1 MYNFKISWKHKKL
14 AKLIAFRENIW
25 MTGRLYICLHW
36 KHENVRLISSI
47 DSKKEG
53 GYERKRKNTTL
64 GSLNIQVFGDLRDLP
79 T

>member
-1 MYNFKISWKHKKL
+1 
-14 AKLIAFRENIW
+14 

-36 KHENVRLISSI
+36 KHENVKLISSI

-64 GSLNIQVFGDLRDLP
+64 GSLSIQVFGDLRDLP